1 MATQG
6 KLKKILVADD
16 DNAIMLIIDYILSKE
31 GYKVI
36 KLSTG
41 DVMNKIKSNSPDLIL
56 LDICLGGMDGREIC
70 NKLKTN
76 PFTKNIPVI
85 IISANLDIE
94 KLALQAGADD
104 FICKPFNINHLLN
117 KVAEYSNNHRI
128 KKETKLSN

>member
-16 DNAIMLIIDYILSKE
+16 DNAIMLIIDYLLSKE

-104 FICKPFNINHLLN
+104 FIGKPFNINHLLN
-117 KVAEYSNNHRI
+117 KVAEYSNI
-128 KKETKLSN
+128 YTSKKETNLSN